1 MFSVPAGPFALL
13 SPAQC
18 QGGGL
23 CGLLRPLASHW
34 VQSMKESTG
43 RSSLR
48 REDEIRVFIFP
59 VSSLGRDH

>member
-1 MFSVPAGPFALL
+1 MDYINRHPY
-13 SPAQC
+13 
-18 QGGGL
+18 
-23 CGLLRPLASHW
+23 PLASHW